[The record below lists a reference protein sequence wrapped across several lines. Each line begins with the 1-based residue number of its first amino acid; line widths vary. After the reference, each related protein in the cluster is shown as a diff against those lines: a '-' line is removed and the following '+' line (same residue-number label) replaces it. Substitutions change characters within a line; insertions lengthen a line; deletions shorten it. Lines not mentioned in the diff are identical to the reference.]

1 MMKQIT
7 PKAQLESYTLGI
19 VLENE
24 RRLIN
29 MLIYVGK
36 ACVNEARDNGGYT
49 DQTGNLKSSIGFMV
63 LNDGLVIQKGG
74 FKLVKKGSKGKKEG
88 AEYISQLVSQHNTGL
103 VLLVVAGMNYASY
116 VESMNL
122 NVVTSGELLSEQM
135 IPKMLNKLG
144 FNKHTA

>member
-7 PKAQLESYTLGI
+7 TKTEIESYALGV
-19 VLENE
+19 VLKNE
-24 RRLIN
+24 RKLIN

-63 LNDGLVIQKGG
+63 LNDGLVIHKGG
-74 FKLVKKGSKGKKEG
+74 FKQVKQGSKGKKEG
-88 AEYISQLVSQHNTGL
+88 SEYIDQIVSQHNNGL

-135 IPKMLNKLG
+135 IPMMLNKLD
-144 FNKHTA
+144 FNKH